1 MEESRIIMDNLI
13 LTKSKWVCVNRS
25 YVNKELLTEGK
36 IYEFTKEVSICPV
49 TNVDLSIISFIADDA
64 RSYLIDLNNENDFI
78 PLEEWRQK
86 QLDKIL

>member
-1 MEESRIIMDNLI
+1 MLI
-13 LTKSKWVCVNRS
+13 KSYWVCINRS

-49 TNVDLSIISFIADDA
+49 TNVDLSLISFIADDA

-78 PLEEWRQK
+78 PLEEYREK
-86 QLDKIL
+86 QLDTLLNNSDKI

>member
-1 MEESRIIMDNLI
+1 MYIYIVNII
-13 LTKSKWVCVNRS
+13 KSKWVCINRN

-36 IYEFTKEVSICPV
+36 VYEFTKDISICPV
-49 TNVDLSIISFIADDA
+49 TDIDLSITSFIADDG

-78 PLEEWRQK
+78 TLEEYRQQ

>member
-1 MEESRIIMDNLI
+1 MEESRIIMDPLS
-13 LTKSKWVCVNRS
+13 TKSKWVCVNRS

-49 TNVDLSIISFIADDA
+49 TNVDLSLISFIADDA

-78 PLEEWRQK
+78 PLEEWRQR
-86 QLDKIL
+86 QLNKLL

>member
-1 MEESRIIMDNLI
+1 MLI
-13 LTKSKWVCVNRS
+13 KSYWVCVNRS

-49 TNVDLSIISFIADDA
+49 TNVDLSIISFIADDT

-78 PLEEWRQK
+78 PLEEWRQR
-86 QLDKIL
+86 QLNKLL

>member
-1 MEESRIIMDNLI
+1 MDDLI
-13 LTKSKWVCVNRS
+13 LSKSKWVCVNRS

-49 TNVDLSIISFIADDA
+49 TNVDLSLISFIADDA

-78 PLEEWRQK
+78 PLEEWRQR
-86 QLDKIL
+86 QLNKIL

>member
-1 MEESRIIMDNLI
+1 MEDIMI
-13 LTKSKWVCVNRS
+13 TKSKWVCFNRS

-49 TNVDLSIISFIADDA
+49 TGYDLSLISFIADDA

-78 PLEEWRQK
+78 PLEEWRQR
-86 QLDKIL
+86 QLNKIL

>member
-1 MEESRIIMDNLI
+1 MLI
-13 LTKSKWVCVNRS
+13 KSYWVCINRS

-49 TNVDLSIISFIADDA
+49 TNVDLSLISFIADDD

-78 PLEEWRQK
+78 PLDEWRQR
-86 QLDKIL
+86 QLNKLL